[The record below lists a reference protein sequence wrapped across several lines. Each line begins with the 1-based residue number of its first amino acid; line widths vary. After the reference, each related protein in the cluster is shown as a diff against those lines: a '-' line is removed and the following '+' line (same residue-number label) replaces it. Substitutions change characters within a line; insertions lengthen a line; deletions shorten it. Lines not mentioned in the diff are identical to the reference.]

1 MTKIDKLL
9 RKFLNNPKDFTWN
22 ELLKLLNSLGYEK
35 LEGSGSRVK
44 FVNRHKDII
53 ELHKPHPENIVKPY
67 IIKKIIKKLNL

>member
-22 ELLKLLNSLGYEK
+22 ELIKLLKSFGFEK

-44 FVNRHKDII
+44 FINPDKDVI
-53 ELHKPHPENIVKPY
+53 ELHKPHPGNIIKPY
-67 IIKKIIKKLNL
+67 IIKKIIIKLGI